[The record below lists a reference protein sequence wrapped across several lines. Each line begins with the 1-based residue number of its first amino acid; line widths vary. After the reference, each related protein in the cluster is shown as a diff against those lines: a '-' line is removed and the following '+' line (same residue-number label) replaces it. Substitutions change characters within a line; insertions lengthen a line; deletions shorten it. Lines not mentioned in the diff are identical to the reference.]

1 MAFQKKMKRDLTTV
15 MKFIKNH
22 PSSKDIYNLF
32 MKGPDPDH
40 GFMWTSTEWW
50 TPAQQRALSIVNMK
64 VVELGWESSY
74 YGLFMRLI
82 QNTIRHLLNN
92 NMEKGIYRD
101 DEGKWEDDPRNGMF
115 YRPSF

>member
-64 VVELGWESSY
+64 VVELKKTYIVTTKVNGKTTRVMVCFINLLSNYIY
-74 YGLFMRLI
+74 YYYLLI
-82 QNTIRHLLNN
+82 IITYYLLII
-92 NMEKGIYRD
+92 IYSWD
-101 DEGKWEDDPRNGMF
+101 V
-115 YRPSF
+115 

>member
-1 MAFQKKMKRDLTTV
+1 MPLKRKMKSDLTTI

-50 TPAQQRALSIVNMK
+50 SPSQQQALSIVNIK
-64 VVELGWESSY
+64 VVELGWGGSS
-74 YGLFMRLI
+74 YGLFMKLI
-82 QNTIRHLLNN
+82 QNTIKHLVNRI
-92 NMEKGIYRD
+92 EKNIYRD

-115 YRPSF
+115 YKPSF